1 MLRRERAG
9 SWRAVIRA
17 GMMEATTTITK
28 AFTPCQAI
36 SVQSITTGMFAV
48 PWKATGNG
56 SKPMP
61 ARNI

>member
-17 GMMEATTTITK
+17 GMMDATTTMIK
-28 AFTPCQAI
+28 AFTACHA
-36 SVQSITTGMFAV
+36 SSAQSITTGIFAV

-56 SKPMP
+56 SKPIP
-61 ARNI
+61 ARKP